1 MPLPDQLLRVM
12 AALSASEIN
21 CTVATFREGGWTLKL
36 GDDANGLVAERS
48 FAPPALDHAV
58 RCHEAWTTSPA
69 SRAHPTLMLG
79 RSNLSLTIMA

>member
-58 RCHEAWTTSPA
+58 RWLTGRACEHYPA
-69 SRAHPTLMLG
+69 SEFARLHPTAKLI
-79 RSNLSLTIMA
+79 S